1 MNKIIRNII
10 ISFVIVLVVSVSG
23 VLTFQYIKKCEL
35 SKRYFQMALITL
47 PEEKANTGSWSNVYV
62 TKEVQI
68 ADNVTYN
75 GSLCVYLYWTEKSNT
90 VDPHTKE
97 VIWNSSDHYSGYIQK
112 QSNDFFDWFI
122 SVTTI
127 SDNISVDSN
136 GVVLQN
142 NNIPEESAT
151 IHYVY
156 YTKNKEHAFDNIG
169 DITRNRKV
177 YDEYVQELDRHDEYI
192 KIDSFSET
200 DRNHLYG
207 RISEMTENIK
217 KANYPKGE

>member
-1 MNKIIRNII
+1 MNKTIRNII

-35 SKRYFQMALITL
+35 SKRYFQMTLITL
-47 PEEKANTGSWSNVYV
+47 PEEKVDTGSWSNVYV

-75 GSLCVYLYWTEKSNT
+75 GSLCVYLYWTETSNT

-97 VIWNSSDHYSGYIQK
+97 VIWNSSNHYRGYIQK
-112 QSNDFFDWFI
+112 QSNDFFDWFAD
-122 SVTTI
+122 TKTI
-127 SDNISVDSN
+127 SNNVSVDSN

-142 NNIPEESAT
+142 THNTEENS
-151 IHYVY
+151 IRYVY
-156 YTKNKEHAFDNIG
+156 YTKNKDYAFDNINEIVK
-169 DITRNRKV
+169 DKNV
-177 YDEYVQELDRHDEYI
+177 YNDYIPELDRHEEYI
-192 KIDSFSET
+192 RVSDFSEA

-207 RISEMTENIK
+207 RIDEMTENIK
-217 KANYPKGE
+217 SANYREE